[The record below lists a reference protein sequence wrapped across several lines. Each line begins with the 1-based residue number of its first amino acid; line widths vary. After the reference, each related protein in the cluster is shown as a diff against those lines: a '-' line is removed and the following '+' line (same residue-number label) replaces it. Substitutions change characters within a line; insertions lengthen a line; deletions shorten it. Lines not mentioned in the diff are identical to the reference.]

1 VIAALRKNFL
11 ALLPL
16 IGLAAIALAVA
27 GYILAHQRLRFPYI
41 EDQPIR
47 MQVELPTAQAV
58 TPGQG
63 QTVRVS
69 GVQIGSIGDVTLE
82 DGHAIVKL
90 EIDKKYEG
98 LIRADATAL
107 LRPKTGLKDMF
118 LEVDPGSGKPLEDG
132 DTIPLGNAVQDVNLD
147 EILAML
153 DRDTREYLLLLV
165 HGAGKGLEG
174 RGTDLREVFRLFEPT
189 HRDLARLN
197 SSVATRKA
205 NLRRLV
211 HSLNQLSDE
220 LGGKEDDL
228 AELVNSASRV
238 FRAYASED
246 RNISSAVHE
255 LPTALRQTTKTV
267 GEVERLAEVL
277 GPASEHLR
285 PAARALGRA
294 QRALRPLSI
303 EGEPLLRKKIRP
315 FVRDARPTVR
325 YLRPA
330 ARDLRASTPNLTRSF
345 VVLNRLFN
353 MASYNP
359 KGREG
364 PDVAGRDE
372 GYLFYLGW
380 LPHNSATL
388 FSTAD
393 AHGPLRPSL
402 VAGSCQ
408 TLRTLAADRPESE
421 FALNLTPILTN
432 PTLCGDEP

>member
-1 VIAALRKNFL
+1 MIQVLRKNFM

-16 IGLAAIALAVA
+16 LVVAVIGIAV
-27 GYILAHQRLRFPYI
+27 GSYILANQRLRFPII
-41 EDQPIR
+41 EDKPIV
-47 MQVELPTAQAV
+47 MKVELPTAQAV

-63 QTVRVS
+63 QFVRVA
-69 GVQIGSIGDVTLE
+69 GVRIGSIGKVELE
-82 DGHAIVKL
+82 DGHAVVEL
-90 EIDKKYEG
+90 EIDKKYGG
-98 LIRADATAL
+98 LMREDAVAL

-118 LEVDPGSGKPLEDG
+118 LEVDPGRGKPLEEG
-132 DTIPLGNAVQDVNLD
+132 DVIPLGNAIQDVNLD

-174 RGTDLREVFRLFEPT
+174 RGKDLREVFRLFEPT

-197 SSVATRKA
+197 SSVATRRD

-211 HSLNQLSDE
+211 TALERLSTELAGREDE
-220 LGGKEDDL
+220 LADL
-228 AELVNSASRV
+228 VSSASRV

-246 RNISSAVHE
+246 QNISAAVRE
-255 LPTALRQTTKTV
+255 LPKALQQTTRTV

-277 GPASEHLR
+277 GPAADRLR
-285 PAARALGRA
+285 PAIRALGRS
-294 QRALRPLSI
+294 QRALRPLSV
-303 EGEPLLRKKIRP
+303 EGEPILRTKVRP

-325 YLRPA
+325 DLQPA
-330 ARDLRASTPNLTRSF
+330 ARDLRKGTPNMTRSF

-353 MASYNP
+353 MAAYN
-359 KGREG
+359 KDGREG
-364 PDVAGRDE
+364 PDDPDREE

-388 FSTAD
+388 FSTSD
-393 AHGPLRPSL
+393 AHGPFRPSL

-408 TLRTLAADRPESE
+408 TLKGLASDRPESE
-421 FALNLTPILTN
+421 FALNLTPILSN
-432 PTLCGDEP
+432 PVLCGE